1 MSYPLI
7 PLGQLAKFI
16 NGDRGKNYP
25 SKDSFVDIG
34 IPFINA
40 GCLSD
45 LWVLDSSKFNYISE
59 EAYDRL
65 SSGKIQ
71 KNDILFCLRGSVGK
85 FAVIRDNNKG
95 ALASSLVIL
104 RGNDKVDIEYLKHY
118 LASSLCIKELDN
130 YQNGAAQPNLSA
142 NDFKKFLVPLPPLA
156 EQRRIA
162 SILDQAD
169 VLRQKRQQAIEKLDQ
184 LLQATFIDMFGDPV
198 SNPKGWEVKKL
209 SELSTKIHSGNT
221 PKGGSENYVDQGIIF
236 LRSQNVWKN
245 KVILDDVA
253 YIDAE
258 THSKM
263 MKSSVKHED
272 LLMTKTGRINTE
284 NSSLGRAAI
293 YLGED
298 DSANINGHVYLIRI
312 KDGFN
317 KYFILRILTL
327 PDYYEYIRSVCVGGI
342 DKRQLNKEHI
352 ENFPIIQ
359 PPMELQNKFSNIVQ
373 VIESQKPKLLEQL
386 DLAENLFKTLQQ
398 KAFNGTL

>member
-1 MSYPLI
+1 MSSDKKL
-7 PLGQLAKFI
+7 
-16 NGDRGKNYP
+16 
-25 SKDSFVDIG
+25 
-34 IPFINA
+34 
-40 GCLSD
+40 LSD
-45 LWVLDSSKFNYISE
+45 FATVISGYAFKSE
-59 EAYDRL
+59 WF
-65 SSGKIQ
+65 GT
-71 KNDILFCLRGSVGK
+71 
-85 FAVIRDNNKG
+85 
-95 ALASSLVIL
+95 
-104 RGNDKVDIEYLKHY
+104 GNDKVIRIGDLQEGSIQTESALTVDAAQYKISDNFKIQDKDILMALSGATVGKIAVASDGDVGAYINQRVAIIRAKDEITADYLKFFFSGEF
-118 LASSLCIKELDN
+118 LDELLKN
-130 YQNGAAQPNLSA
+130 AGGAAQPNLSPKQLLLMEIP
-142 NDFKKFLVPLPPLA
+142 FPPPA
-156 EQRRIA
+156 QQRRIA

-169 VLRQKRQQAIEKLDQ
+169 ELRQKRQQAIEKLDQ

-198 SNPKGWEVKKL
+198 SNPKGWDVKKL

-359 PPMELQNKFSNIVQ
+359 PPMELQNKFSDIVQ

>member
-1 MSYPLI
+1 MSDWVTAKLKEVAKIVTGKTPQTSNREYYGGDIPFVSPADLNESILI
-7 PLGQLAKFI
+7 ETKTYLTSSGADQVYRVPKNTVLVSCIGNLGKLAITSKDVCFNQQI
-16 NGDRGKNYP
+16 NGLIFNEQKIFPKYGFYFAQTLKPQLEKASSSTTLPIVNKSR
-25 SKDSFVDIG
+25 F
-34 IPFINA
+34 
-40 GCLSD
+40 SD
-45 LWVLDSSKFNYISE
+45 LE
-59 EAYDRL
+59 
-65 SSGKIQ
+65 
-71 KNDILFCLRGSVGK
+71 
-85 FAVIRDNNKG
+85 
-95 ALASSLVIL
+95 
-104 RGNDKVDIEYLKHY
+104 
-118 LASSLCIKELDN
+118 IK
-130 YQNGAAQPNLSA
+130 Y
-142 NDFKKFLVPLPPLA
+142 PPLS

-169 VLRQKRQQAIEKLDQ
+169 ELRQKRQQAIQKLDQ

-198 SNPKGWEVKKL
+198 SNPKGWDIKKL
-209 SELSTKIHSGNT
+209 KELSTKIHSGNT
-221 PKGGSENYVDQGIIF
+221 PKGGAENYVDQGIVF

-245 KVILDDVA
+245 KVILEDVA

-258 THSKM
+258 THAKM

-293 YLGED
+293 YLGKD

-359 PPMELQNKFSNIVQ
+359 PPMELQNKFSDIVQ
-373 VIESQKPKLLEQL
+373 VIESQKPKLVEQL
-386 DLAENLFKTLQQ
+386 ELAENLFRTLQNQ
-398 KAFNGTL
+398 AFNGTL

>member
-1 MSYPLI
+1 MSLVFKELGELVDFKGGGTPSRNVEEYWDNSI
-7 PLGQLAKFI
+7 PWATV
-16 NGDRGKNYP
+16 
-25 SKDSFVDIG
+25 KDLNEG
-34 IPFINA
+34 ITLTQTQEF
-40 GCLSD
+40 
-45 LWVLDSSKFNYISE
+45 ISE
-59 EAYDRL
+59 LGLKNSASNLIAKGTIIIPTRMAL
-65 SSGKIQ
+65 GKVVISEVDVAINQ
-71 KNDILFCLRGSVGK
+71 DLKAVSVKDKEKLDVKYLLRFLESNKENIASMG
-85 FAVIRDNNKG
+85 KG
-95 ALASSLVIL
+95 ATVKGVTL
-104 RGNDKVDIEYLKHY
+104 DQLK
-118 LASSLCIKELDN
+118 AIKI
-130 YQNGAAQPNLSA
+130 
-142 NDFKKFLVPLPPLA
+142 PLPPLA
-156 EQRRIA
+156 KQHRIA

-169 VLRQKRQQAIEKLDQ
+169 DLRQKRQQAIEKLDQ

-221 PKGGSENYVDQGIIF
+221 PKGGSENYVDKGIIF

-258 THSKM
+258 THAKM

-312 KDGFN
+312 KGGFN
-317 KYFILRILTL
+317 KFFILRILTL

-359 PPMELQNKFSNIVQ
+359 PPIELQNKFSDIVQ

-386 DLAENLFKTLQQ
+386 VLAEDLFKTLQQ
-398 KAFNGTL
+398 KAFSDTL